1 MAIWLHLIIFWC
13 IYTSIGRTISQTFLF
28 HKKVISEELGMKLEK
43 TSTDMLGRAKKI
55 TISKDDTI
63 ILDGGGDKQAIEER
77 CEQVYMKC
85 L

>member
-1 MAIWLHLIIFWC
+1 
-13 IYTSIGRTISQTFLF
+13 
-28 HKKVISEELGMKLEK
+28 MKLEK